1 MKFRSFRTYCL
12 LCLTYGL
19 LGCGGD
25 SAGPAEVVVAT
36 VTDAGDS
43 ISRTISLNYRAE
55 ELPER
60 HYLILRKE
68 LSLTDMKVFL
78 ANESQALLAKAAAAG
93 IQPLGPPSHLF
104 YSWEPEKGWGD
115 AAVALPVAAKVELP
129 PYLNLSLPVTPAL
142 TLEFDGSYE
151 ALPALHYALG
161 TELSRRSLHASKPS
175 IEEHLVGPADSVPA
189 SNYRTRLIY
198 PHAPRQ

>member
-1 MKFRSFRTYCL
+1 MKACILRTCCL
-12 LCLTYGL
+12 LWLGYGL
-19 LGCGGD
+19 LGCGGG
-25 SAGPAEVVVAT
+25 AMGPAEVVVAT

-43 ISRTISLNYRAE
+43 IFRSISLNYRTE
-55 ELPER
+55 EMPER

-68 LSLTDMKVFL
+68 LSLPKMQDFL
-78 ANESQALLAKAAAAG
+78 ATESQVLRAKAVAAG
-93 IQPLGPPSHLF
+93 IQSLGPPSHLF

-115 AAVALPVAAKVELP
+115 AAVALPVAADVELP
-129 PYLNLSLPVTPAL
+129 PYLTINLPATPAL
-142 TLEFDGSYE
+142 SLEFEGSHA

-175 IEEHLVGPADSVPA
+175 IEELLVGPADSVPV

-198 PHAPRQ
+198 PYSPRQ